1 MAKRSDAYLQAF
13 TARLNAAME
22 ALSLSQAELARR
34 LAKGTES
41 GARELS
47 SAISRWCK
55 GDSLPDPEVL
65 PRLAEVLGLS
75 VDFLLTGK
83 NRTPPVTPSGK
94 DLRSLPL
101 CGAAAAGE
109 PMAKIYEAGDIQWM
123 DFSETFLRSMYKG
136 RFDPERAV
144 MLRVEGDS
152 MEGELPDGALVWVD
166 RGPGGEG
173 IEHVN
178 EDDIYMVRPPGDEGI
193 TLKRVAIE
201 GTGDDRVLQLLPSGK
216 VVGRYKVRNVPL
228 KGRKIQSI
236 VRGRVVGQ
244 FHVVGRIG
252 KVM

>member
-1 MAKRSDAYLQAF
+1 MVTIDDMPLSEIVEKALADQGLSQSEAARR
-13 TARLNAAME
+13 ARL
-22 ALSLSQAELARR
+22 SR
-34 LAKGTES
+34 
-41 GARELS
+41 
-47 SAISRWCK
+47 SAISSWVSGRRAAIRPAEAQK
-55 GDSLPDPEVL
+55 LGPVIMVKPERLLRLPGNETFYGG
-65 PRLAEVLGLS
+65 E
-75 VDFLLTGK
+75 K
-83 NRTPPVTPSGK
+83 IRTPPVTPSGK
-94 DLRSLPL
+94 DHRSLPL

-109 PMAKIYEAGDIQWM
+109 PMAKIYEANDIQWM
-123 DFSETFLRSMYKG
+123 DFSETFLRAMYKG

-152 MEGELPDGALVWVD
+152 MEGELPNGALVWID

-178 EDDIYMVRPPGDEGI
+178 EDDIYMVRPPGEDGI

-201 GTGDDRVLQLLPSGK
+201 GSGDDRVLQLLPSGR
-216 VVGRYKVRNVPL
+216 VVGRYKVRNIPL

-244 FHVVGRIG
+244 FNVVGRIG